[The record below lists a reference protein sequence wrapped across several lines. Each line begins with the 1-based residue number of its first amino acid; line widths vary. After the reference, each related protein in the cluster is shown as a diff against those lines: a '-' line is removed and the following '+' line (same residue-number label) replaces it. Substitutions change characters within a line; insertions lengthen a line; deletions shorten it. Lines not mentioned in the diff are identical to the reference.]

1 MTFQSSQ
8 LDLITRKSVSFFHWA
23 SAPGDHR
30 NGSMFFIDTGAG
42 LFGVTANHVYRD
54 YQRAAAEKRVLC
66 KVDDMPF
73 DPLGRLVSAGDK
85 CDVATFKIS
94 NEELRTLD
102 RLTTPWP
109 PVVPEVGQ
117 TVLLAGFPGCEKSFS
132 RANSIEC
139 LMYAAKWTVDSVS
152 ERDIS
157 IVRPPDS
164 MVVDIHGE
172 GFPER
177 QYDFGGMSGGPVAAA
192 IDGYVFSWAFSGVIY
207 ELHQSMEILKAVRA
221 DFISEDGSVSEA
233 RYQGVAD

>member
-1 MTFQSSQ
+1 MTFQSSH

-23 SAPGDHR
+23 SAADDHR
-30 NGSMFFIDTGAG
+30 NGSMCFIDTGAG
-42 LFGVTANHVYRD
+42 IFGVTANHVYQD
-54 YQRAAAEKRVLC
+54 YKRANAERRVLC

-73 DPLGRLVSAGDK
+73 DPISRLVSAGEK
-85 CDVATFKIS
+85 CDVATFRMS
-94 NEELRTLD
+94 DEELRTLD

-132 RANSIEC
+132 QKNAIEYR
-139 LMYAAKWTVDSVS
+139 MYAAKWTVDSVN

-164 MVVDIHGE
+164 LVVDIHGE

-177 QYDFGGMSGGPVAAA
+177 QYDFGGMSGGPVAVA
-192 IDGYVFSWAFSGVIY
+192 IDGDVFSWSFSGVIY
-207 ELHQSMEILKAVRA
+207 ELHQSMEILKAVRG
-221 DFISEDGSVSEA
+221 DFISEDGSVLET
-233 RYQGVAD
+233 RYQGVAG